1 MSWGR
6 KGGDLDDDNLGKAAA
21 QLSNRDNWRGLSE
34 TEKDA
39 LQAELNSILTAEQQR
54 ALDALR
60 DQRGQR

>member
-21 QLSNRDNWRGLSE
+21 QLSNPDNWGGLSQS
-34 TEKDA
+34 EKDV
-39 LQAELNSILTAEQQR
+39 LQAEINSDLTAEQQR

-60 DQRGQR
+60 DR